1 MCTQVSF
8 PVVLSIIILFVYIP
22 MYGILII
29 FLLVNV
35 IVLSVINNIKTLYWC
50 KLPSILVVLFYI

>member
-35 IVLSVINNIKTLYWC
+35 IVLSVINNIKTLYWY